1 MTNNK
6 RKQTNQWQR
15 LAKRCIGLVVGLVL
29 ATAAGC
35 QSSKQDTSASLAKR
49 RTARPSS
56 FPQTNRTFSLSDRV
70 EYSAA
75 YDKELEF
82 IFRLSEKGKWE
93 EAEAEVGLLLQI
105 HPKDPT
111 LLRIGEWVATQKK
124 LLRQQAIEDR
134 IRTIDAK
141 QTGMNPSIKD
151 IWKDNKSRGL
161 PPRKDI
167 RDVLEMIQA
176 EPYVP
181 ETYGKTITKQG
192 FLFDARSKLGR
203 MSGLLDNTVS
213 IQTDEQTV
221 KDILFDIGG
230 KEGINF
236 IADQGLAPLEQKLT
250 LNIDRV
256 KLGELLSYI
265 SRNAGVQFQVGED
278 LIWVIDSKA
287 SKELIEQTRFYRL
300 RKGFMMPAQFGPEET
315 TLVTM
320 KPEKGPTTIT
330 ETAKYKM
337 FVNDSITKRP
347 SIEDAITTFFKGPEY
362 MIDYE
367 RNLIVATGSP
377 AQLEVLERI
386 IEEFDRPIQQVL
398 IEARFITISEAAFLD
413 LGFRWASSVASN
425 PPQDQ
430 TGIGNGALGSEEGL
444 LTRVTFNNVFK
455 ESSILSNADLSAAL
469 TALEQ
474 SGESQLLSAPRLTLL
489 NNRPGSINDGQVN
502 YFYEEFTIEE
512 TLTERQYSQRLV
524 PKGTPSKITAGVS
537 LEVVA
542 SIGGDGQSILIA
554 LHPVVNQ
561 NVSYVSLKGQTFDEA
576 SEGDQNKLEIFL
588 PQWRTQELA
597 TRVVVGSGQSV
608 MMGGVLEREQR
619 TIVESVP
626 ILGNLPGIGAMFRK
640 RSTIDKPRYLLIFVT
655 ATLVDEDG
663 SFVTYE
669 QPGDERP
676 TPVSLPKSLPT
687 PGPTAF
693 PSPQPPAKP
702 SAESSATP
710 APTKPAEGK

>member
-1 MTNNK
+1 MIADNK
-6 RKQTNQWQR
+6 RKQTNRRQR
-15 LAKRCIGLVVGLVL
+15 RAKRSIGLAVGLAL

-35 QSSKQDTSASLAKR
+35 QSSRQGTDG
-49 RTARPSS
+49 
-56 FPQTNRTFSLSDRV
+56 TFNLNDRV

-75 YDKELEF
+75 YDKELES

-93 EAEAEVGLLLQI
+93 EAEAEVGLLLQK
-105 HPKDPT
+105 HPKDST

-141 QTGMNPSIKD
+141 QTGMNPSIRD
-151 IWKDNKSRGL
+151 IWQDNKNRGL

-167 RDVLEMIQA
+167 RDALEMIQA

-181 ETYGKTITKQG
+181 ETFGKKITKRG
-192 FLFDARSKLGR
+192 FLFDARSELGR

-213 IQTDEQTV
+213 IQVDEKTV
-221 KDILFDIGG
+221 KEILFGIGG

-236 IADQGLAPLEQKLT
+236 IADHGLAPLEQKLT
-250 LNIDRV
+250 LNLDRV
-256 KLGELLSYI
+256 KLGELLGYI
-265 SRNAGVQFQVGED
+265 SRNAGVHFQVGED
-278 LIWVIDSKA
+278 LIWVIDGKA

-300 RKGFMMPAQFGPEET
+300 RHGFMMPAQFGPEET
-315 TLVTM
+315 TLVTV

-330 ETAKYKM
+330 ETAKYEM
-337 FVNDSITKRP
+337 FVNDSIMKKP
-347 SIEDAITTFFKGPEY
+347 SIEEAIEKFFKGSHH

-367 RNLIVATGSP
+367 RNLIVATGTP
-377 AQLEVLERI
+377 AQFEVLERI

-413 LGFRWASSVASN
+413 VGFRWASSVAGS
-425 PPQDQ
+425 PSQDQ
-430 TGIGNGALGSEEGL
+430 TGIGGGALGSEEGL
-444 LTRVTFNNVFK
+444 LTRITFQNVFK
-455 ESSILSNADLSAAL
+455 ENSILSNADLSAAL

-489 NNRPGSINDGQVN
+489 NNRPGSINDGEVN
-502 YFYEEFTIEE
+502 YYYEQFTIEE

-524 PKGTPSKITAGVS
+524 PLGSPSKITAGVS

-542 SIGGDGQSILIA
+542 SIGGDGQSILLA

-561 NVSYVSLKGQTFDEA
+561 NVRYVSLKGQTIDEVT
-576 SEGDQNKLEIFL
+576 EGEQNKLEIFL

-626 ILGNLPGIGAMFRK
+626 ILGNLPGIGALFRK

-655 ATLVDEDG
+655 ATLLDETG

-676 TPVSLPKSLPT
+676 APVSLPKSLPT

-693 PSPQPPAKP
+693 PPPPAPAKP
-702 SAESSATP
+702 T
-710 APTKPAEGK
+710 EGK

>member
-1 MTNNK
+1 MITNNK
-6 RKQTNQWQR
+6 PKQTNRRQH
-15 LAKRCIGLVVGLVL
+15 LAKRCIGLAVGLAL

-35 QSSKQDTSASLAKR
+35 QSSKQDTPASLAKR
-49 RTARPSS
+49 RTAHPSS
-56 FPQTNRTFSLSDRV
+56 FPHTNGTFSLNDRV
-70 EYSAA
+70 EFSAA
-75 YDKELEF
+75 YDKELES

-93 EAEAEVGLLLQI
+93 EAEAEVGLLLQR
-105 HPKDPT
+105 HPDDTT
-111 LLRIGEWVATQKK
+111 LLRIGEWVATQKTI
-124 LLRQQAIEDR
+124 LRQQAIEDR

-151 IWKDNKSRGL
+151 ILKDNKSRGL

-167 RDVLEMIQA
+167 RDALEMLQA

-181 ETYGKTITKQG
+181 ENFGKKITKRG
-192 FLFDARSKLGR
+192 FLFDARSELGR

-213 IQTDEQTV
+213 IQSDEQTV

-236 IADQGLAPLEQKLT
+236 VADQGLAPLQQKLT
-250 LNIDRV
+250 LNLDRV
-256 KLGELLSYI
+256 KLGELLGYI

-278 LIWVIDSKA
+278 LIWVIDGKA

-315 TLVTM
+315 TLVTV
-320 KPEKGPTTIT
+320 KPAKGPTTTT
-330 ETAKYKM
+330 ETAKYEM
-337 FVNDSITKRP
+337 FVNDSIMKRP
-347 SIEDAITTFFKGPEY
+347 SIEDAIGRFFKGPDY

-367 RNLIVATGSP
+367 RNLIVATGTP
-377 AQLEVLERI
+377 AQFEVLERI

-398 IEARFITISEAAFLD
+398 IEARFITISEASFLD
-413 LGFRWASSVASN
+413 LGFRWASSVAGN

-444 LTRVTFNNVFK
+444 LTRITFQNVFK
-455 ESSILSNADLSAAL
+455 ENSILSNADLSAAL

-561 NVSYVSLKGQTFDEA
+561 NVRYVSLKGQTFDEA
-576 SEGDQNKLEIFL
+576 SEGEQNKLEIFL

-640 RSTIDKPRYLLIFVT
+640 RSTVDRPRYLLIFVT
-655 ATLVDEDG
+655 ATLLDENG

-669 QPGDERP
+669 QPGEERP
-676 TPVSLPKSLPT
+676 TPVNLPKSLPT

-693 PSPQPPAKP
+693 PPSPPPTPVKP
-702 SAESSATP
+702 V
-710 APTKPAEGK
+710 EGK

>member
-1 MTNNK
+1 M
-6 RKQTNQWQR
+6 
-15 LAKRCIGLVVGLVL
+15 AKRSIGLAVGLAL

-35 QSSKQDTSASLAKR
+35 QSSRQGTDG
-49 RTARPSS
+49 
-56 FPQTNRTFSLSDRV
+56 TFNLNDRV

-75 YDKELEF
+75 YDKELES

-93 EAEAEVGLLLQI
+93 EAEAEVGLLLQK
-105 HPKDPT
+105 HPKDST

-141 QTGMNPSIKD
+141 QTGMNPSIRD
-151 IWKDNKSRGL
+151 IWQDNKNRGL

-167 RDVLEMIQA
+167 RDALEMIQA

-181 ETYGKTITKQG
+181 ETFGKKITKRG
-192 FLFDARSKLGR
+192 FLFDARSELGR

-213 IQTDEQTV
+213 IQADEQTV
-221 KDILFDIGG
+221 QEILFDIGG

-236 IADQGLAPLEQKLT
+236 IADHGLAPLEQKLT
-250 LNIDRV
+250 LNLDRV
-256 KLGELLSYI
+256 KLGELLGYI

-278 LIWVIDSKA
+278 LIWVIDGKA

-300 RKGFMMPAQFGPEET
+300 RHGFMMPAQFGPEET
-315 TLVTM
+315 TLVTV

-330 ETAKYKM
+330 ETAKYEM
-337 FVNDSITKRP
+337 FVNDSIMKKP
-347 SIEDAITTFFKGPEY
+347 SIEEAIEKFFKGSHH

-367 RNLIVATGSP
+367 RNLIVATGTP
-377 AQLEVLERI
+377 AQFEVLERI

-413 LGFRWASSVASN
+413 VGFRWASSVAGS
-425 PPQDQ
+425 PSQDQ
-430 TGIGNGALGSEEGL
+430 TGIGGGALGSEEGL
-444 LTRVTFNNVFK
+444 LTRITFQNVFK
-455 ESSILSNADLSAAL
+455 ENSILSNADLSAAL

-489 NNRPGSINDGQVN
+489 NNRPGSINDGEVN
-502 YFYEEFTIEE
+502 YYYEQFTIEE

-524 PKGTPSKITAGVS
+524 PLGSPSKITAGVS

-542 SIGGDGQSILIA
+542 SIGGDGQSILLA

-561 NVSYVSLKGQTFDEA
+561 NVRYVSLKGQTIDEVT
-576 SEGDQNKLEIFL
+576 EGEQNKLEIFL

-626 ILGNLPGIGAMFRK
+626 ILGNLPGIGALFRK

-655 ATLVDEDG
+655 ATLLDETG

-676 TPVSLPKSLPT
+676 APVSLPKSLPT

-693 PSPQPPAKP
+693 PPPPAPAKP
-702 SAESSATP
+702 T
-710 APTKPAEGK
+710 EGK